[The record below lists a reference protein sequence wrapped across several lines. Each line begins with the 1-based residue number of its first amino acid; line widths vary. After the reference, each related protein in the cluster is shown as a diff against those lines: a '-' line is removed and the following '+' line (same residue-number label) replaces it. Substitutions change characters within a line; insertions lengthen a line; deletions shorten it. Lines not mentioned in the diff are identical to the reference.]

1 MTPLAD
7 NSALSDKFT
16 FADGPTFDDL
26 RIGDTSHPTIGM
38 TITDG
43 TASHHQAIVGDR
55 LRLALDE
62 ELAMRVT
69 GGPRIAHPALVW
81 DVSIGQSTLFTQ
93 KVKANLFYRGL
104 SFHLVPRIGDTLKT
118 TTTVV
123 GLHSNSPKPD
133 RAPTG
138 MALLRI
144 DTVDQKDRLVLSYYR
159 CAMLPRGS
167 ETARNEGARDVSP
180 AYTRVNLEPYKR
192 WRIGRSDIVA
202 PRRLAG
208 LAPGSV
214 LDVRAGDVVTSA
226 PELARLTLNVA
237 AVHHDERAG
246 GGRRLVYGGHTV
258 GIVLSQATRALPD
271 IATVLSWE
279 RCDHIAPVYEGDTV
293 TSDHEIRSRQSQD
306 GWLVTSIRS
315 RGFAMRSG
323 TSTEVLNWE
332 WTALLPAPA
341 K

>member
-1 MTPLAD
+1 MTL
-7 NSALSDKFT
+7 
-16 FADGPTFDDL
+16 
-26 RIGDTSHPTIGM
+26 
-38 TITDG
+38 TDG
-43 TASHHQAIVGDR
+43 TAAHHQAIVGDR

-62 ELAMRVT
+62 EFALRVT
-69 GGPRIAHPALVW
+69 GGSRIAHPALVW

-104 SFHLVPRIGDTLKT
+104 SFHTVPRIGDTLRT

-123 GLHSNSPKPD
+123 GLHSNTPRPN

-144 DTVDQKDRLVLSYYR
+144 DTVDQRNDPVLSYHR
-159 CAMLPRGS
+159 CAMLPRRS
-167 ETARNEGARDVSP
+167 DTIREEGPRDVSP
-180 AYTRVNLEPYKR
+180 TPANVHLDPYKR
-192 WRIGRSDIVA
+192 WSIEQPDIVA
-202 PRRLAG
+202 PGRLAG

-214 LDVRAGDVVTSA
+214 LNVHAGDVVTSA

-237 AVHHDERAG
+237 AAHHDERVG

-258 GIVLSQATRALPD
+258 GIVLSQATRVLPD

-279 RCDHIAPVYEGDTV
+279 RCDHIAPVYEGDTI
-293 TSDHEIRSRQSQD
+293 TSSHEVHSLQSRD
-306 GWLVTSIRS
+306 GWVMARINSQ
-315 RGFAMRSG
+315 GFAMRSG
-323 TSTEVLNWE
+323 TSTEVLNWV
-332 WTALLPAPA
+332 WTALLPALT

>member
-1 MTPLAD
+1 
-7 NSALSDKFT
+7 
-16 FADGPTFDDL
+16 
-26 RIGDTSHPTIGM
+26 M

-43 TASHHQAIVGDR
+43 IAAHHQAIVGDR

-62 ELAMRVT
+62 ELARRVT

-104 SFHLVPRIGDTLKT
+104 SFHMVPRIGDTLKT

-144 DTVDQKDRLVLSYYR
+144 DTVDQRDSLVLSYHR
-159 CAMLPRGS
+159 CAMLPRRS
-167 ETARNEGARDVSP
+167 ETARTEGLRDVSP
-180 AYTRVNLEPYKR
+180 THTRVQLHPYER
-192 WRIGRSDIVA
+192 WRIELSDMVA
-202 PRRLAG
+202 PGRLTR

-214 LDVRAGDVVTSA
+214 LGVEAGDVVTSA

-237 AVHHDERAG
+237 AAHHDERTG

-258 GIVLSQATRALPD
+258 GIVLSQATRVLPD

-279 RCDHIAPVYEGDTV
+279 RCDHVAPVYEGDTI
-293 TSDHEIRSRQSQD
+293 TSNHEIRSLQPQD
-306 GWLVTSIRS
+306 GWLVASIRS

-323 TSTEVLNWE
+323 TSTEILNWV
-332 WTALLPAPA
+332 WTALLPAA
-341 K
+341 TR